1 MSTAENQPK
10 AFFAYAGGPPLR
22 AEATRESL
30 VAVGRWGIDAEGWE
44 ALCVGGKILIDA
56 ICDGIEKAD
65 ACVAEV
71 SSMNPNV
78 LFEAGYAIALGKSL
92 YLALDETDEDAN
104 RAWSGLAMLD
114 TIGRLNYGG
123 NSERLAEQ
131 VASHMSEDPLPLI
144 DALLAGG
151 RPKEANAIF
160 APAVPHKFNAA
171 DRLERLLERKTHL
184 RLLASQDDLALAGL
198 RYYVHEIY
206 RSSAAV
212 MHFMAPSRVRAQGH
226 NARLSLLA
234 GIAHGLKIPLLMVAE
249 SGFQTP
255 LDYKDLLFVYSSTAQ
270 LTERVETWLASLP
283 TPQGSNRRLG
293 RLNLDIELPI
303 RTFGQFV
310 AESEAESLSDY
321 FVHTNEFEAVL
332 TGRAQVFL
340 GRKGTGKSAN
350 MLQSVEELRKDRRV
364 LVVPIKPSS
373 YDLAALVGTVARFED
388 TSKRDYFLLN
398 LWTFLLLTEMAIRA
412 LAHADRQPA
421 GYGGDPNLA
430 ELAETVAQMGVDRE
444 GDMSSRLDDVISKC
458 ANEGQELRVA
468 SDTLRQNSGQRLQPV
483 LRRALHNYEH
493 VAVLIDNLD
502 KTWEKGVDYENLS
515 HFLLSLLVTA
525 GRIKSDFEKFTKD
538 KPSVAVTLTVFL
550 RTDIYDVMT
559 KYAREPDKINPQTIQ
574 WHDEELLIRVLE
586 DRYAANRKRRSSDA
600 ERELWSELF
609 CPEVHGL
616 PTRDYF
622 LWRALPRPRDIVFL
636 GNAAL
641 TTAIDRRHSEVLAQ
655 DFAFAEKVYSRFAVE
670 ALIVESEAQGFD
682 LEEILFEFA
691 GLDATISTA
700 DLTSVL
706 SSTTDPAAIE
716 RWLVRTSFLG
726 LETRDGSFVHV
737 EGESEARKKLK
748 AANRLSTRMEREL
761 RYRVHPAFRPY
772 LDIGDDDLL
781 LEDGAHVPENN
792 ATQIDS

>member
-22 AEATRESL
+22 AEAMRESL

-255 LDYKDLLFVYSSTAQ
+255 LDYKDLLFEVF
-270 LTERVETWLASLP
+270 SLGAGV
-283 TPQGSNRRLG
+283 T
-293 RLNLDIELPI
+293 D
-303 RTFGQFV
+303 V
-310 AESEAESLSDY
+310 
-321 FVHTNEFEAVL
+321 
-332 TGRAQVFL
+332 TG
-340 GRKGTGKSAN
+340 G
-350 MLQSVEELRKDRRV
+350 
-364 LVVPIKPSS
+364 
-373 YDLAALVGTVARFED
+373 VGV
-388 TSKRDYFLLN
+388 S
-398 LWTFLLLTEMAIRA
+398 
-412 LAHADRQPA
+412 
-421 GYGGDPNLA
+421 
-430 ELAETVAQMGVDRE
+430 
-444 GDMSSRLDDVISKC
+444 
-458 ANEGQELRVA
+458 
-468 SDTLRQNSGQRLQPV
+468 
-483 LRRALHNYEH
+483 
-493 VAVLIDNLD
+493 
-502 KTWEKGVDYENLS
+502 
-515 HFLLSLLVTA
+515 
-525 GRIKSDFEKFTKD
+525 
-538 KPSVAVTLTVFL
+538 
-550 RTDIYDVMT
+550 
-559 KYAREPDKINPQTIQ
+559 
-574 WHDEELLIRVLE
+574 
-586 DRYAANRKRRSSDA
+586 
-600 ERELWSELF
+600 
-609 CPEVHGL
+609 
-616 PTRDYF
+616 
-622 LWRALPRPRDIVFL
+622 
-636 GNAAL
+636 
-641 TTAIDRRHSEVLAQ
+641 
-655 DFAFAEKVYSRFAVE
+655 
-670 ALIVESEAQGFD
+670 
-682 LEEILFEFA
+682 
-691 GLDATISTA
+691 
-700 DLTSVL
+700 
-706 SSTTDPAAIE
+706 
-716 RWLVRTSFLG
+716 
-726 LETRDGSFVHV
+726 
-737 EGESEARKKLK
+737 
-748 AANRLSTRMEREL
+748 
-761 RYRVHPAFRPY
+761 
-772 LDIGDDDLL
+772 
-781 LEDGAHVPENN
+781 
-792 ATQIDS
+792 